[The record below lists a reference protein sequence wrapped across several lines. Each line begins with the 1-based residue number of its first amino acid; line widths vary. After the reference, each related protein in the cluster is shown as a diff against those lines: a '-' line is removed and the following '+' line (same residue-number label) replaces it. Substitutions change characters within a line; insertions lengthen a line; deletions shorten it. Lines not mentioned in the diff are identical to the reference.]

1 MGHDALLQK
10 TTELE
15 KEHNSLAFISRLA
28 EQQAGRD
35 AELKNQKRQVE
46 DLNRSVADVQKMLS
60 LSHTQERSLKE
71 RIRELE
77 ASQGRGHVASDYLKH
92 VILKY
97 VQYTQRGDLKAQSLV
112 PVISTLLNLSPEE
125 NKSIEQP
132 MIPQPLLI
140 INQAAGEAVTW
151 LRGDPSREKVEPAP
165 DIPALGAGGVG
176 AYPAAVSPPDLDG
189 ADASPA
195 ARSSS

>member
-35 AELKNQKRQVE
+35 VELKNQKRQVE
-46 DLNRSVADVQKMLS
+46 DLNKSMLEVQKLLTLS
-60 LSHTQERSLKE
+60 YQQERTLKE

-97 VQYTQRGDLKAQSLV
+97 VQYTQKGDLKAQSLV
-112 PVISTLLNLSPEE
+112 PVISTLLNLSPEK

-132 MIPQPLLI
+132 MIPQPLLLL
-140 INQAAGEAVTW
+140 NQAVGESVTW
-151 LRGDPSREKVEPAP
+151 MRGDPNKEKVEPAAEM
-165 DIPALGAGGVG
+165 PAMGVGIG
-176 AYPAAVSPPDLDG
+176 AYPAAVTPPDLDG
-189 ADASPA
+189 ADASSA